1 MQFVFLHQ
9 SRIQRTHREPGIL
22 VDGSRGGAVRRNH
35 HSQLILLQNGADI
48 IALIMRC
55 CILLTREHPD
65 LEEIQLLFTA
75 IIELAMENPRTC
87 THHLDIARSN
97 HFAVP
102 DTVAVTQIS
111 FQRNRD
117 DFHILMWMCIEAL
130 SRSDRVV
137 IQDPKHAKMYSLRV
151 VVIGKTKSVMG
162 LQPSMICIPASISF
176 IHYCF
181 HK

>member
-1 MQFVFLHQ
+1 MFQYLYGNAVGVPETGAVTFGKDCVGNLHFAFDHEQVNAVLLAMQFVFLHQ

-75 IIELAMENPRTC
+75 IIELAMENP
-87 THHLDIARSN
+87 
-97 HFAVP
+97 VP
-102 DTVAVTQIS
+102 ALITWIS
-111 FQRNRD
+111 PGVITSLFR
-117 DFHILMWMCIEAL
+117 IL
-130 SRSDRVV
+130 S
-137 IQDPKHAKMYSLRV
+137 P
-151 VVIGKTKSVMG
+151 
-162 LQPSMICIPASISF
+162 
-176 IHYCF
+176 
-181 HK
+181 